1 MNDKPLFICFL
12 QNTKDEMAEHVRD
25 LETLQTL
32 SKELSE
38 ISPDGNEAQIKS
50 KMENLSNTF
59 STFKDTVK
67 ER

>member
-1 MNDKPLFICFL
+1 
-12 QNTKDEMAEHVRD
+12 MAEHVRD

-38 ISPDGNEAQIKS
+38 ISPDGNTAQIQS

>member
-1 MNDKPLFICFL
+1 MIIIVL
-12 QNTKDEMAEHVRD
+12 QNTKAEMAEHVRD